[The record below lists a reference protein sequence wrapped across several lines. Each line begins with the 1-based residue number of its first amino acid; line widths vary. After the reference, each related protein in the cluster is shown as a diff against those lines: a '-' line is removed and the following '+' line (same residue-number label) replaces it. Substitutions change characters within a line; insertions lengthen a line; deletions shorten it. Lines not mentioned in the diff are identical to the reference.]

1 MFGKIL
7 VAVDGSE
14 HAYKAL
20 DVAADLAEKYGA
32 SLLVL
37 HVVAQHAIPSY
48 FEGPAVKKADQI
60 FKSLGSEVAE
70 KIFAECKARLREQNP
85 PSMSTAVAE
94 GEPAGAITN
103 LAKTEA
109 IDLIAM
115 GTRGLTGIQDLLI
128 GSVAH
133 KVNILS
139 HCPVLTVK

>member
-32 SLLVL
+32 SLLVM

-48 FEGPAVKKADQI
+48 FEGLAVEKADQI

-70 KIFAECKARLREQNP
+70 KIFAECKARLRERKLL
-85 PSMSTAVAE
+85 SMSTTVVE
-94 GEPAGAITN
+94 GEPARAITH
-103 LAKTEA
+103 LAKTELV
-109 IDLIAM
+109 DLIAM
-115 GTRGLTGIQDLLI
+115 GTRGLTGIQDMLI

-133 KVNILS
+133 KVNALS